1 MVSLLEVVDSDDLMI
16 ITTRGVLIRQPV
28 SSIRSIGRNT
38 QGVKLIRLDE
48 TDSIADVTRVQE
60 EKDPE
65 VKPEDSAETVD
76 GEQEKL
82 FDGEETTP
90 PEA

>member
-16 ITTRGVLIRQPV
+16 ITSRGVLIRQAV

-48 TDSIADVTRVQE
+48 GDSIAAVTRVQE
-60 EKDPE
+60 EKEPKEGGGDA
-65 VKPEDSAETVD
+65 D
-76 GEQEKL
+76 EQASEQKDI
-82 FDGEETTP
+82 FEESDDNK
-90 PEA
+90 ES